1 MRRFLALL
9 LLSGCASLQPPK
21 PSYRTI
27 DLMPLFWSFWAEA
40 HERPLAS
47 QIALF
52 ESRVVARHPEV
63 YTSRALGFDPSRP
76 FHEELAKRY
85 PRYLA
90 WVSPVFPTMRRLSNE
105 IAHELGPI
113 EARFLREF
121 PDFDYHGDIYFM
133 NSLAAFDGAVRQ
145 VNGRRALLFGL
156 DVIAA
161 IHGEGAAIEPLFD
174 HELFHLYHRQFFRAA
189 PEVEREPLWAAMW
202 TEGLA
207 TYVSR
212 RMNPSATDRQVF
224 GLPDDTPGRT
234 REMLPR
240 VARELLIRVDSTSRD
255 DYRKFF
261 LGSEPNADPPQRSGY
276 FVGYLIAERIGAGRP
291 LHDLAKMPAADVRR
305 AVEEVLRSWD

>member
-1 MRRFLALL
+1 MRRILGIL
-9 LLSGCASLQPPK
+9 LLSGCASLQSPR

-40 HERPLAS
+40 HERPFDS

-52 ESRVVARHPEV
+52 ESRVVPRHPEIYNAAV
-63 YTSRALGFDPSRP
+63 LGFDRSKP

-85 PRYLA
+85 PRYMA
-90 WVSPVFPTMRRLSNE
+90 FVSADFPTMRRLSNE
-105 IAHELGPI
+105 ITHQLGSI

-133 NSLAAFDGAVRQ
+133 NSLAAFDGAVRE
-145 VNGRRALLFGL
+145 VNGKRALLFGL

-161 IHGEGAAIEPLFD
+161 IHGQSAAIEPLFD
-174 HELFHLYHRQFFRAA
+174 HELFHLYHHQSFPR
-189 PEVEREPLWAAMW
+189 REALWAALW

-212 RMNPSATDRQVF
+212 RMNPAATDRQIF
-224 GLPDDTPGRT
+224 GLPENTPTRT

-240 VARELLIRVDSTSRD
+240 IAHELVQHLDSPSRD

-276 FVGYLIAERIGAGRP
+276 YVGYLIAERIGRDRR
-291 LHDLAKMPAADVRR
+291 LRDLAKMPPDEVRR
-305 AVEEVLRSWD
+305 TAEEVLRSWD